1 MAVSQIINVANVL
14 IPTFIKADSSNLPPL
29 ARITDMS
36 RFSKEGRN
44 EKMQRAMS
52 ESYLEIVYAYCLDC
66 KASEGGC
73 KHAVAFVYWIH
84 RKKRRQNCH

>member
-1 MAVSQIINVANVL
+1 MPVAQRNNAANAL
-14 IPTFIKADSSNLPPL
+14 IPCFIKADSSNLPPIDCL
-29 ARITDMS
+29 TLHDLFSTDHRYVSEEEM
-36 RFSKEGRN
+36 N

-73 KHAVAFVYWIH
+73 KHAVAFVY
-84 RKKRRQNCH
+84 